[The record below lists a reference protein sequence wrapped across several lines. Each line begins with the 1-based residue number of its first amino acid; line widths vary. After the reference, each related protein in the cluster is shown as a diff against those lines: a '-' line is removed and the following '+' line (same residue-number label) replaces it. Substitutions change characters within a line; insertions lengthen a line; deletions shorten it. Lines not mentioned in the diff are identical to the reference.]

1 MRINK
6 KIVLSPMLSFI
17 VLSAIAIILSGI
29 LSILHVQTDYQTV
42 NTVTNELTTNVV
54 EVESLFSLSGLKYIV
69 TNAVSDFVSFVP
81 LSMLLITLIGIGIL
95 EKSGFMRTALTLVTR
110 KMSKNVVTFLVIFIS
125 ILFSLFGDIGFV
137 IMLPISALLF
147 KYGKRNPT
155 GGIIASFAAL
165 SFGYGVNIF
174 LSSMDSSLLSLTT
187 NAAKLLNM
195 GYTIGNFFALLIML
209 VLLISL
215 SIIFTRITE
224 KRIMPLLPK
233 YEFSEEDESYIITN
247 KDLRGLIIAILVAI
261 IYLLIVIYSIIP
273 GLPLSG
279 GLLDHGGARYID
291 MIFGDNSLFNKGFVF
306 IITLWFFLI
315 GLSYGMITKSI
326 RTNKDLTKGLS
337 HSLDGIGSVI
347 VLLFFASLFISI
359 FKKTNI
365 GVVITALLTK
375 ILTLHSFTGVGLIIV
390 FLLIVMISNLFSTSS
405 LIKWSIMSGIAVPM
419 FMNAS
424 LSPEFAQV
432 IFTAGD
438 SITNGI
444 TPLFAYFVIYIAF
457 LEKYS
462 QNDVITIK
470 KGIRYMIPY
479 GISTFVV
486 WFIVLVGWYIA
497 GIPLGIGGFT
507 TIPFNLK

>member
-1 MRINK
+1 MK
-6 KIVLSPMLSFI
+6 KKRIVLSPMLSFI
-17 VLSAIAIILSGI
+17 AMSGLVIILSGI
-29 LSILHVQTDYQTV
+29 LSFLHVQTDYQTV
-42 NTVTNELTTNVV
+42 NPITNELTTNVV

-69 TNAVSDFVSFVP
+69 TNAVSDFVSFAP

-110 KMSKNVVTFLVIFIS
+110 KMSKNFVTFLVILVS
-125 ILFSLFGDIGFV
+125 MMFSLFGDIGFV

-147 KYGKRNPT
+147 KYGKRNPI
-155 GGIIASFAAL
+155 GGIIASFAAM

-174 LSSMDSSLLSLTT
+174 LSSVDSSLLTLTA
-187 NAAKLLNM
+187 NAAKLLNSNHV
-195 GYTIGNFFALLIML
+195 IGNFFALIIML
-209 VLLISL
+209 TVLISL

-224 KRIMPLLPK
+224 KRIMPSLPK

-247 KDLRGLIIAILVAI
+247 KDLRGLVIAILVAI
-261 IYLLIVIYSIIP
+261 VYLLIVIYNIIP
-273 GLPLSG
+273 NLPLSG
-279 GLLDHGGARYID
+279 GLLDHSGVRYID

-315 GLSYGMITKSI
+315 GLSYGLVTKSI
-326 RTNKDLTKGLS
+326 RSNKDLTKALS

-347 VLLFFASLFISI
+347 VLIFFASLFISI

-365 GVVITALLTK
+365 GIVITAALTK
-375 ILTLHSFTGVGLIIV
+375 VLTLMDFTGIGLIII
-390 FLLIVMISNLFSTSS
+390 FLLIVIISNIFTSSS
-405 LIKWSIMSGIAVPM
+405 LIKWSIMSGIAVPT

-424 LSPEFAQV
+424 LSPEFVQV
-432 IFTAGD
+432 IFSAGD
-438 SITNGI
+438 SITNGV

-462 QNDVITIK
+462 QNDTITIR

-479 GISTFVV
+479 SVSTFVV
-486 WFIVLVGWYIA
+486 WFIVLIGWYIA
-497 GIPLGIGGFT
+497 GIPLGIGSMPGIT
-507 TIPFNLK
+507 FN

>member
-1 MRINK
+1 MSGL
-6 KIVLSPMLSFI
+6 V
-17 VLSAIAIILSGI
+17 IILSGI
-29 LSILHVQTDYQTV
+29 LSFLHVQTDYQTV
-42 NTVTNELTTNVV
+42 NPITNELTTNVV

-69 TNAVSDFVSFVP
+69 TNAVSDFVSFAP

-110 KMSKNVVTFLVIFIS
+110 KMSKNFVTFLVILVS
-125 ILFSLFGDIGFV
+125 MMFSLFGDIGFV

-147 KYGKRNPT
+147 KYGKRNPI
-155 GGIIASFAAL
+155 GGIIASFAAM

-174 LSSMDSSLLSLTT
+174 LSSVDSSLLTLTA
-187 NAAKLLNM
+187 NAAKLLNSNHV
-195 GYTIGNFFALLIML
+195 IGNFFALIIML
-209 VLLISL
+209 TVLISL

-224 KRIMPLLPK
+224 KRIMPSLPK

-247 KDLRGLIIAILVAI
+247 KDLRGLVIAILVAI
-261 IYLLIVIYSIIP
+261 VYLLIVIYNIIP
-273 GLPLSG
+273 NLPLSG
-279 GLLDHGGARYID
+279 GLLDHSGVRYID

-315 GLSYGMITKSI
+315 GLSYGLVTKSI
-326 RTNKDLTKGLS
+326 RSNKDLTKALS

-347 VLLFFASLFISI
+347 VLIFFASLFISI

-365 GVVITALLTK
+365 GIVITAALTK
-375 ILTLHSFTGVGLIIV
+375 VLTLMDFTGIGLIII
-390 FLLIVMISNLFSTSS
+390 FLLIVIISNIFTSSS
-405 LIKWSIMSGIAVPM
+405 LIKWSIMSGIAVPT

-424 LSPEFAQV
+424 LSPEFVQV
-432 IFTAGD
+432 IFSAGD
-438 SITNGI
+438 SITNGV

-462 QNDVITIK
+462 QNDTITIR

-479 GISTFVV
+479 SVSTFVV
-486 WFIVLVGWYIA
+486 WFIVLIGWYIA
-497 GIPLGIGGFT
+497 GIPLGIGSMPGIT
-507 TIPFNLK
+507 FN

>member
-1 MRINK
+1 MKK

-17 VLSAIAIILSGI
+17 VLSAFVIVLSGI

-42 NTVTNELTTNVV
+42 NPITNELVTNVV
-54 EVESLFSLSGLKYIV
+54 EVENLFSLSGLKYIV

-95 EKSGFMRTALTLVTR
+95 EKSGFMRTALTLFTR
-110 KMSKNVVTFLVIFIS
+110 KMSKNFVTFLVIFIS
-125 ILFSLFGDIGFV
+125 MLFSLFGDIGFV

-147 KYGKRNPT
+147 KYGKRNPI
-155 GGIIASFAAL
+155 GGIIASFASL

-174 LSSMDSSLLSLTT
+174 LSSIDSSLLTLTT
-187 NAAKLLNM
+187 NAAKLLSSN
-195 GYTIGNFFALLIML
+195 YVIGSFFALMIMI
-209 VLLISL
+209 VVLISL

-224 KRIMPLLPK
+224 RRIMPSLPK
-233 YEFSEEDESYIITN
+233 YEFSEEEESYIITK
-247 KDLRGLIIAILVAI
+247 KDLRGLVISLLVAI
-261 IYLLIVIYSIIP
+261 LYSLIVIYSIIP
-273 GLPLSG
+273 NLPLSG
-279 GLLDHGGARYID
+279 GLLDHSGSRYID

-306 IITLWFFLI
+306 IITLWFFAI
-315 GLSYGMITKSI
+315 GLSYGLMTKSI
-326 RTNKDLTKGLS
+326 RTNKDLTRGLS

-365 GVVITALLTK
+365 GIVITAVLTK
-375 ILTLHSFTGVGLIIV
+375 LLTLHSFTGVGLIIV
-390 FLLIVMISNLFSTSS
+390 FLLIVMISNLFTSSS
-405 LIKWSIMSGIAVPM
+405 LIKWSVMSGVVVPI

-424 LSPEFAQV
+424 LSPEFAQI
-432 IFTAGD
+432 IFNAGD

-462 QNDVITIK
+462 QNDTITIK

-479 GISTFVV
+479 SISTFVV
-486 WFIVLVGWYIA
+486 WFIVLIGWYIA
-497 GIPLGIGGFT
+497 GIPLGIGSMPGIT
-507 TIPFNLK
+507 FN